1 MRPRGGEERREKD
14 DVSRSWPVRATHR
27 RGPLYLLLEGSLGFY
42 FALAYTI
49 NLVYQYTVVG
59 LNPLQL
65 VLVGTVLEATAFFC
79 EIPTGLVADTYSRRL
94 SIVTGCVLLGLS
106 LVLQGAIPTFAAILL
121 SQVVSGLGYTF
132 LSGATEAWL
141 ADEVGEEAAAPLYL
155 RGSQTGQAAGFVG
168 TFASVGLASITLAL
182 PIVASGV
189 GILLLALAL
198 ALLMPERGF
207 APLPQAERN
216 SFGKLAGTFTEG
228 VATVR
233 ASPILLTIVAI
244 ILFRGASSE
253 AFDRLWQAHFVANF
267 TFPTLGSL
275 EPIVWFGI
283 IAALGRLVS
292 LGSTELVRRR
302 VDTTT
307 QAGAAGALFVVNVV
321 LIAAIL
327 ALALA
332 GNFGLALG
340 AYLVAAA
347 CRTTSNPIYTAW
359 INRQVSSRVRATV
372 ISFTAQADALGQIAG
387 GPAIGWVGTAFS
399 LRAALVVG
407 ALVLAPIVP
416 LLGRSSRQSAVGSRQ
431 G

>member
-1 MRPRGGEERREKD
+1 M
-14 DVSRSWPVRATHR
+14 SRD
-27 RGPLYLLLEGSLGFY
+27 RGPSGGRPGAAPLYQLFEGSLGFC

-65 VLVGTVLEATAFFC
+65 VLVGTVLEATAFLC

-94 SIVTGCVLLGLS
+94 SVVGGCVLLGLS
-106 LVLQGAIPTFAAILL
+106 LILQGAIPTFAAILL
-121 SQVVSGLGYTF
+121 SQVISGLGYTF

-155 RGSQTGQAAGFVG
+155 RGSQTRQAAGFVG
-168 TFASVGLASITLAL
+168 TFASVGLASVTLAL
-182 PIVASGV
+182 PIVVSGV

-198 ALLMPERGF
+198 ALFMPERGF

-228 VATVR
+228 LAVVR

-267 TFPTLGSL
+267 TFPRLGSL

-302 VDTTT
+302 VDTAT
-307 QAGAAGALFVVNVV
+307 QAGAAGALFVVNAV
-321 LIAAIL
+321 LIVAIL

-332 GNFGLALG
+332 GNVGLAIG

-347 CRTTSNPIYTAW
+347 CRTTSDPIYIAW
-359 INRQVSSRVRATV
+359 INRQVGSRVRATV
-372 ISFTAQADALGQIAG
+372 ISFTSQADALGQVAG

-399 LRAALVVG
+399 LRAALIVG

-416 LLGRSSRQSAVGSRQ
+416 LLGWSRRQSAVGSRQ
-431 G
+431 

>member
-1 MRPRGGEERREKD
+1 M
-14 DVSRSWPVRATHR
+14 SRD
-27 RGPLYLLLEGSLGFY
+27 RGPSARRTGAAPIYLLLEGSLGFC

-372 ISFTAQADALGQIAG
+372 ISFTAQADALGQVAG

>member
-1 MRPRGGEERREKD
+1 MSRDRGLAGRRPGAA
-14 DVSRSWPVRATHR
+14 PV
-27 RGPLYLLLEGSLGFY
+27 YLLLEGSLGCC
-42 FALAYTI
+42 FALAFTI

-65 VLVGTVLEATAFFC
+65 VLVGTVLEGTAFLC

-94 SIVTGCVLLGLS
+94 SIVIGCVLLGLS
-106 LVLQGAIPTFAAILL
+106 LILQGAIPTFAAILL

-141 ADEVGEEAAAPLYL
+141 ADEAGEEAAAPLYL
-155 RGSQTGQAAGFVG
+155 RGSQVQQVAGFVG
-168 TFASVGLASITLAL
+168 TFASVGLASVTLAL
-182 PIVASGV
+182 PIIVSGV

-198 ALLMPERGF
+198 TVLMPERGF
-207 APLPQAERN
+207 VPLAQAERN
-216 SFGKLAGTFTEG
+216 NFGKLGGTFTEG
-228 VATVR
+228 LAVVR

-244 ILFRGASSE
+244 VLFRGASSE

-302 VDTTT
+302 VDTAT
-307 QAGAAGALFVVNVV
+307 QRGAAGALLVVNAV

-332 GNFGLALG
+332 GNVVLAIG
-340 AYLVAAA
+340 AYLIAAA
-347 CRTTSNPIYTAW
+347 CRTTSDPIVIAW

-372 ISFTAQADALGQIAG
+372 LSFTSQADALGQVAG

-399 LRAALVVG
+399 LRAALIVG

-416 LLGRSSRQSAVGSRQ
+416 LLRKSRGS
-431 G
+431 

>member
-1 MRPRGGEERREKD
+1 MSRDRGLSGSRPGAA
-14 DVSRSWPVRATHR
+14 PI
-27 RGPLYLLLEGSLGFY
+27 YLLLEGSLGFF
-42 FALAYTI
+42 FAVAYTI

-65 VLVGTVLEATAFFC
+65 VLVGTVLEGTAFLC

-94 SIVTGCVLLGLS
+94 SIVIGCVLLGLS
-106 LVLQGAIPTFAAILL
+106 LILQGAIPTFAAILL

-141 ADEVGEEAAAPLYL
+141 ADEVGEAAAAPLYL
-155 RGSQTGQAAGFVG
+155 RGSQTQEVAGFVG
-168 TFASVGLASITLAL
+168 TFASVGLASVTLAL
-182 PIVASGV
+182 PIVLSGV
-189 GILLLALAL
+189 GILLLALVL
-198 ALLMPERGF
+198 ALIMPERGF
-207 APLPQAERN
+207 APLPQTERN
-216 SFGKLAGTFTEG
+216 SFGKLAGTFTAG
-228 VATVR
+228 LAVVR
-233 ASPILLTIVAI
+233 ASPILPTIVVI

-267 TFPTLGSL
+267 AFPTLGSL

-283 IAALGRLVS
+283 IAAAGRLVS

-302 VDTTT
+302 VDTATPR
-307 QAGAAGALFVVNVV
+307 GAAGALFVVNAV

-332 GNFGLALG
+332 GNFALAIG

-347 CRTTSNPIYTAW
+347 CRTTSSPIYTAW

-372 ISFTAQADALGQIAG
+372 ISFTSQSDALGQVAG
-387 GPAIGWVGTAFS
+387 GPAIGWVGTVAS
-399 LRAALVVG
+399 LRAAFIVG
-407 ALVLAPIVP
+407 ALVLAPILP
-416 LLGRSSRQSAVGSRQ
+416 LLRKSRES
-431 G
+431 

>member
-1 MRPRGGEERREKD
+1 MSRDRGPSGGRPG
-14 DVSRSWPVRATHR
+14 AA
-27 RGPLYLLLEGSLGFY
+27 PLYLLFEGSLGFC

-65 VLVGTVLEATAFFC
+65 VLVGTVLEATAFLC

-94 SIVTGCVLLGLS
+94 SVVGGCVLLGLS
-106 LVLQGAIPTFAAILL
+106 LILQGAIPTFAAILL
-121 SQVVSGLGYTF
+121 SQVISGLGYTF

-155 RGSQTGQAAGFVG
+155 RGSQTRQAAGFVG
-168 TFASVGLASITLAL
+168 TFASVGLASVTLAL
-182 PIVASGV
+182 PIVVSGV

-198 ALLMPERGF
+198 ALFMPERGF

-228 VATVR
+228 LAVVR

-267 TFPTLGSL
+267 TFPRLGSL

-302 VDTTT
+302 VDTAT
-307 QAGAAGALFVVNVV
+307 QAGAAGALFVVNAV
-321 LIAAIL
+321 LIVAIL

-332 GNFGLALG
+332 GNVGLAIG

-347 CRTTSNPIYTAW
+347 CRTTSDPIYIAW
-359 INRQVSSRVRATV
+359 INRQVGSRVRATV
-372 ISFTAQADALGQIAG
+372 ISFTSQADALGQVAG

-399 LRAALVVG
+399 LRAALIVG

-416 LLGRSSRQSAVGSRQ
+416 LLGWSRRQSAVGSRQ
-431 G
+431 

>member
-1 MRPRGGEERREKD
+1 MSRDRRSSGGRPG
-14 DVSRSWPVRATHR
+14 AT
-27 RGPLYLLLEGSLGFY
+27 PIYLLLQGGLGFC
-42 FALAYTI
+42 FALAYTV

-65 VLVGTVLEATAFFC
+65 VLVGTVLEGTAFLC

-94 SIVTGCVLLGLS
+94 SIIIGCLLLGLS
-106 LVLQGAIPTFAAILL
+106 LILQGAIPTFAAILL

-132 LSGATEAWL
+132 LSGATEAWV
-141 ADEVGEEAAAPLYL
+141 ADEVGEVAAAPLYL
-155 RGSQTGQAAGFVG
+155 RGSQVGQAAGFIG
-168 TFASVGLASITLAL
+168 IFASVGLASVALAL
-182 PIVASGV
+182 PIVVSGV

-198 ALLMPERGF
+198 MVLMPEHGF

-216 SFGKLAGTFTEG
+216 SFGKLAGAFTEG
-228 VATVR
+228 LATVR
-233 ASPILLTIVAI
+233 ASPILLTIVVI

-283 IAALGRLVS
+283 IAAVARIVS
-292 LGSTELVRRR
+292 IGSTELVRRR
-302 VDTTT
+302 VNTAT
-307 QAGAAGALFVVNVV
+307 QRGAAGGLFVVNAL

-327 ALALA
+327 VLALA

-347 CRTTSNPIYTAW
+347 CRTTSDPIYTAW

-372 ISFTAQADALGQIAG
+372 LSFTSQSDALGQVAG
-387 GPAIGWVGTAFS
+387 GPAIGWVGTVAS
-399 LRAALVVG
+399 LRAALIVG
-407 ALVLAPIVP
+407 ALVLTPILP
-416 LLGRSSRQSAVGSRQ
+416 LLGRSRRQSAVGSRQ
-431 G
+431 

>member
-1 MRPRGGEERREKD
+1 MSRDRGLAGRRPGAA
-14 DVSRSWPVRATHR
+14 PV
-27 RGPLYLLLEGSLGFY
+27 YLLLEGSLGCC
-42 FALAYTI
+42 FALAFTI

-65 VLVGTVLEATAFFC
+65 VLVGTVLEGTAFLC

-94 SIVTGCVLLGLS
+94 SIVIGCVLLGLS
-106 LVLQGAIPTFAAILL
+106 LILQGALPTFAAILL

-141 ADEVGEEAAAPLYL
+141 ADEAGEEAAAPLYL
-155 RGSQTGQAAGFVG
+155 RGSQVQQVAGFVG
-168 TFASVGLASITLAL
+168 TFASVGLASVTLAL
-182 PIVASGV
+182 PIIVSGV

-198 ALLMPERGF
+198 TVLMPERGF
-207 APLPQAERN
+207 VPLAQAERN
-216 SFGKLAGTFTEG
+216 NFGKLGGTFTEG
-228 VATVR
+228 LAVVR

-244 ILFRGASSE
+244 VLFRGASSE

-302 VDTTT
+302 VDTAT
-307 QAGAAGALFVVNVV
+307 QRGAAGALLVVNAV

-332 GNFGLALG
+332 GNVVLAIG
-340 AYLVAAA
+340 AYLIAAA
-347 CRTTSNPIYTAW
+347 CRTTSDPIVIAW

-372 ISFTAQADALGQIAG
+372 LSFTSQADALGQVAG

-399 LRAALVVG
+399 LRAALIVG

-416 LLGRSSRQSAVGSRQ
+416 LLRKSRGS
-431 G
+431 

>member
-1 MRPRGGEERREKD
+1 MARDRGLAGRRPG
-14 DVSRSWPVRATHR
+14 AA
-27 RGPLYLLLEGSLGFY
+27 PLYLIFEGGLGF
-42 FALAYTI
+42 FFSLAFTI

-65 VLVGTVLEATAFFC
+65 VLVGTTLEATAFLC

-94 SIVTGCVLLGLS
+94 SIVIGCVLLGLS
-106 LVLQGAIPTFAAILL
+106 MILQGAIPTFAAILL

-141 ADEVGEEAAAPLYL
+141 ADEVGEGTAAPIYL
-155 RGSQTGQAAGFVG
+155 RGSQVGQAAGFVG
-168 TFASVGLASITLAL
+168 TFASVGLASVTLAL
-182 PIVASGV
+182 PIVVSGV

-198 ALLMPERGF
+198 ALFMPERGF
-207 APLPQAERN
+207 VPLPQAERN
-216 SFGKLAGTFTEG
+216 SFGTLAATFTEG
-228 VATVR
+228 LATVR
-233 ASPILLTIVAI
+233 ASPILLTIVVI

-267 TFPTLGSL
+267 TFPTLGSR
-275 EPIVWFGI
+275 EPVVWFGI

-302 VDTTT
+302 VNTAT
-307 QAGAAGALFVVNVV
+307 QRGAAGALFIVNVA
-321 LIAAIL
+321 LIGAIL
-327 ALALA
+327 VLALA
-332 GNFGLALG
+332 GNVGLAIG

-359 INRQVSSRVRATV
+359 INRQVGSRVRATV
-372 ISFTAQADALGQIAG
+372 ISFTAQADALGQVAG
-387 GPAIGWVGTAFS
+387 GPAIGWVGTVAS

-407 ALVLAPIVP
+407 AIVLVPIVP
-416 LLGRSSRQSAVGSRQ
+416 VLGKSRES
-431 G
+431 

>member
-1 MRPRGGEERREKD
+1 MSRDRGLAGRRPGAA
-14 DVSRSWPVRATHR
+14 PV
-27 RGPLYLLLEGSLGFY
+27 YLLLEGSLGCC

-65 VLVGTVLEATAFFC
+65 VLVGTVLEGTAFLC

-94 SIVTGCVLLGLS
+94 SIVIGCVLLGLS
-106 LVLQGAIPTFAAILL
+106 LILQGALPTFAAILL

-141 ADEVGEEAAAPLYL
+141 ADEAGEEAAAPLYL
-155 RGSQTGQAAGFVG
+155 RGSQVQQVAGFVG
-168 TFASVGLASITLAL
+168 TFASVGLASVTLAL
-182 PIVASGV
+182 PIIVSGV

-198 ALLMPERGF
+198 TVLMPERGF
-207 APLPQAERN
+207 VPLAQAERN
-216 SFGKLAGTFTEG
+216 NFGKLGGTFTEG
-228 VATVR
+228 LAVVR
-233 ASPILLTIVAI
+233 ASPILLTIVVI
-244 ILFRGASSE
+244 VLFRGASSE

-302 VDTTT
+302 VDTAT
-307 QAGAAGALFVVNVV
+307 QRGAAGALLVVNAV

-332 GNFGLALG
+332 GNVVLAIG
-340 AYLVAAA
+340 AYLIAAA
-347 CRTTSNPIYTAW
+347 CRTTSDPIVIAW

-372 ISFTAQADALGQIAG
+372 LSFTSQADALGQVAG

-399 LRAALVVG
+399 LRAALIVG

-416 LLGRSSRQSAVGSRQ
+416 LLRKSRGS
-431 G
+431 

>member
-1 MRPRGGEERREKD
+1 M
-14 DVSRSWPVRATHR
+14 SRD
-27 RGPLYLLLEGSLGFY
+27 RGPAGRRPGASPIYLTLEGSLGFC

-65 VLVGTVLEATAFFC
+65 VLVGTVLEATAFLC

-94 SIVTGCVLLGLS
+94 SIVVGCALLGLS
-106 LVLQGAIPTFAAILL
+106 LILQGALPTFAAILL

-141 ADEVGEEAAAPLYL
+141 ADEVGEGAAAPLYL
-155 RGSQTGQAAGFVG
+155 RGSQVRQALGFVG
-168 TFASVGLASITLAL
+168 TFASVGLASIALAL
-182 PIVASGV
+182 PIVVSGV

-198 ALLMPERGF
+198 AVLMPERGF

-216 SFGKLAGTFTEG
+216 SFGKLAGTLTEG
-228 VATVR
+228 LAVVR
-233 ASPILLTIVAI
+233 ASPILLLIVGI

-267 TFPTLGSL
+267 TFPALGSL
-275 EPIVWFGI
+275 APVVWFGI
-283 IAALGRLVS
+283 IAAVGRLVS

-302 VDTTT
+302 VDTAT
-307 QAGAAGALFVVNVV
+307 QRGAAGALLVVNAV

-347 CRTTSNPIYTAW
+347 CRTTSDPIYTAW
-359 INRQVSSRVRATV
+359 INRQVGSRVRATV
-372 ISFTAQADALGQIAG
+372 ISFTAQADALGQVAG

-416 LLGRSSRQSAVGSRQ
+416 LLARSRES
-431 G
+431 

>member
-1 MRPRGGEERREKD
+1 MSRDRGLSGRRPGAA
-14 DVSRSWPVRATHR
+14 PI
-27 RGPLYLLLEGSLGFY
+27 YLTLEGSLSFF
-42 FALAYTI
+42 FAVAYTI

-65 VLVGTVLEATAFFC
+65 VLVGTVLEGTAFLC

-106 LVLQGAIPTFAAILL
+106 LILQGAIPTFAAILL

-155 RGSQTGQAAGFVG
+155 RGSQVQQAAGFVG
-168 TFASVGLASITLAL
+168 TFASVGLASIGLAL
-182 PIVASGV
+182 PIVLSGV
-189 GILLLALAL
+189 GILLLALVL
-198 ALLMPERGF
+198 ALVMPERGF
-207 APLPQAERN
+207 APLPQVERN
-216 SFGKLAGTFTEG
+216 SFGKLAGTFTAG
-228 VATVR
+228 LAVVR
-233 ASPILLTIVAI
+233 ASPILLTIVVI

-267 TFPTLGSL
+267 AFPTLGSL

-283 IAALGRLVS
+283 IAAAGRLVS
-292 LGSTELVRRR
+292 LVSTELVRWQ
-302 VDTTT
+302 VDTAT
-307 QAGAAGALFVVNVV
+307 QRGAAGALLVVNAV

-332 GNFGLALG
+332 GNFALAIG

-347 CRTTSNPIYTAW
+347 CRTTSSPIYTAW
-359 INRQVSSRVRATV
+359 INRQVSARVRATV
-372 ISFTAQADALGQIAG
+372 ISFTSQADALGQVAG
-387 GPAIGWVGTAFS
+387 GPAIGWVGTVAS
-399 LRAALVVG
+399 LRAALIVG
-407 ALVLAPIVP
+407 AIVLAPIVP
-416 LLGRSSRQSAVGSRQ
+416 LLRKSRES
-431 G
+431 

>member
-1 MRPRGGEERREKD
+1 MSRDRGLAGRRPGQA
-14 DVSRSWPVRATHR
+14 PV
-27 RGPLYLLLEGSLGFY
+27 YLLLEGSLGCC

-65 VLVGTVLEATAFFC
+65 VLVGTVLEGTAFLC

-94 SIVTGCVLLGLS
+94 SIVIGCVLLGLS
-106 LVLQGAIPTFAAILL
+106 LILQGALPTFAAILL

-141 ADEVGEEAAAPLYL
+141 ADEAGEEAAAPLYL
-155 RGSQTGQAAGFVG
+155 RGSQVQQVAGFVG
-168 TFASVGLASITLAL
+168 TFASVGLASVTLAL
-182 PIVASGV
+182 PIIVSGV

-198 ALLMPERGF
+198 TVLMPERGF
-207 APLPQAERN
+207 VPLAQAERN
-216 SFGKLAGTFTEG
+216 NFGKLGGTFTEG
-228 VATVR
+228 LAVVR

-244 ILFRGASSE
+244 VLFRGASSE

-302 VDTTT
+302 VDTAT
-307 QAGAAGALFVVNVV
+307 QRGAAGALLVVNAV

-332 GNFGLALG
+332 GNVVLAIG
-340 AYLVAAA
+340 AYLIAAA
-347 CRTTSNPIYTAW
+347 CRTTSDPIAIAW

-372 ISFTAQADALGQIAG
+372 LSFTSQADALGQVAG

-399 LRAALVVG
+399 LRAALIVG

-416 LLGRSSRQSAVGSRQ
+416 LLRKSRGS
-431 G
+431 

>member
-1 MRPRGGEERREKD
+1 MIAG
-14 DVSRSWPVRATHR
+14 A
-27 RGPLYLLLEGSLGFY
+27 RGPTGRRPGAAPVYLLLEGNLGF
-42 FALAYTI
+42 FFSLAFTI

-65 VLVGTVLEATAFFC
+65 VLVGTVLEGTAFLC

-94 SIVTGCVLLGLS
+94 SIVIGCLLLGLS
-106 LVLQGAIPTFAAILL
+106 LILQGAIPTFAAILL
-121 SQVVSGLGYTF
+121 SQMVSGLGYTF

-155 RGSQTGQAAGFVG
+155 RGSQVGQAAGFVG
-168 TFASVGLASITLAL
+168 TFASVGLASVTLAL
-182 PIVASGV
+182 PIVVSGV

-198 ALLMPERGF
+198 AVLMPERGF

-228 VATVR
+228 LATVR

-267 TFPTLGSL
+267 TFPALGNL
-275 EPIVWFGI
+275 APIVWFGI

-302 VDTTT
+302 VNTAT
-307 QAGAAGALFVVNVV
+307 QRGAAGALFVVNAV

-332 GNFGLALG
+332 GNVGLAIG

-347 CRTTSNPIYTAW
+347 CRTTNDPIYTAW
-359 INRQVSSRVRATV
+359 INRQVSARARATV
-372 ISFTAQADALGQIAG
+372 ISFTAQADALGQVAG

-399 LRAALVVG
+399 LRAALIVG
-407 ALVLAPIVP
+407 ALVLAPILP
-416 LLGRSSRQSAVGSRQ
+416 LLRRGRES
-431 G
+431 